1 MIREG
6 RKGVSDTD
14 ETADY
19 IEISNANVIIERV
32 NEVSLSL
39 ETNLRQNKTCM
50 FFLI

>member
-1 MIREG
+1 MIRGREREG
-6 RKGVSDTD
+6 GRERDSDTD

-39 ETNLRQNKTCM
+39 
-50 FFLI
+50 